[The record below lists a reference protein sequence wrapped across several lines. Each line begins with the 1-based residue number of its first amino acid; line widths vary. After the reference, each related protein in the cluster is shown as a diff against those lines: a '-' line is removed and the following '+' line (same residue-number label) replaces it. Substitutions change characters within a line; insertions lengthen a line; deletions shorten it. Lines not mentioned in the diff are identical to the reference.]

1 MIKYVCDECGSEDVL
16 FDAYATWN
24 FKKQQMEIMETY
36 DKGHYCNNCD
46 RERAIKQVVV
56 SRFKKRLP
64 LGLLLIY
71 GKGLPN
77 AGVPFL
83 APMTTYSFKLTRE
96 AMRICA
102 ERWPLDDPREI
113 YAGRLASG
121 ELSEGEAE
129 DRVAVL
135 ASKVWAGNKYE
146 WSYEQDRFV
155 LLEEE

>member
-16 FDAYATWN
+16 FDAYTTWN

-64 LGLLLIY
+64 LGLLVIY
-71 GKGLPN
+71 GEGLPA

-83 APMTTYSFKLTRE
+83 VPRTEYSLKLSRE
-96 AMRICA
+96 AMRVCA
-102 ERWPLDDPREI
+102 ERWPLSDPRKI
-113 YAGRLASG
+113 YVNRTATGD
-121 ELSEGEAE
+121 LSKGEAE
-129 DRVAVL
+129 DRAAVL
-135 ASKVWAGNKYE
+135 ASEAWKGNKYE